1 MADFASL
8 PSIAMRRSSPG
19 FPAEE
24 NTAGPVGDD
33 SGETMDGG
41 GRGGST
47 SMGF

>member
-1 MADFASL
+1 MADFS
-8 PSIAMRRSSPG
+8 SSQSKAMRRSSPG

-24 NTAGPVGDD
+24 NTAGPVGDV

-41 GRGGST
+41 GSGEST